1 MTLKKLKKA
10 NPLNREEE
18 KFYFAPVQGS
28 IITLSEMAEQ
38 LSKTCSISSISIR
51 SVLNAFFEELPFL
64 LKNGHPVRLDPF
76 CSIRLSVSSNGKE
89 NAEDLTRDD
98 IKDVHIIVTPS
109 ARFKANLNSKEFIK
123 SIKIIEEPN
132 SETEY

>member
-1 MTLKKLKKA
+1 MTIKKRKKT
-10 NPLNREEE
+10 NPLDREDE
-18 KFYFAPVQGS
+18 KYYFVPVQGS
-28 IITLSEMAEQ
+28 TITLDDMCEQ
-38 LSKTCSISSISIR
+38 LSKTSAISSISIK
-51 SVLNAFFEELPFL
+51 SVLTAFFEELPFL
-64 LKNGHPVRLDPF
+64 LKSGHPVRLDPF
-76 CSIRLSVSSNGKE
+76 CSIRLSLSSNGKK

-132 SETEY
+132 SETEN